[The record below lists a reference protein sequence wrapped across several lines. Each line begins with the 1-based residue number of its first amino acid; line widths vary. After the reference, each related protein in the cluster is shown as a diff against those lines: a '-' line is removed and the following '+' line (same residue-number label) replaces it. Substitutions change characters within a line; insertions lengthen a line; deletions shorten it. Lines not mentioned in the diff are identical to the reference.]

1 MICILSPTYDKA
13 IKWASTQ
20 GLDSSEWFYAG
31 DKMDVMNKSN
41 FHIIVVGEFVEPQL
55 SWFEKMYALA
65 KHRGSIGRR

>member
-20 GLDSSEWFYAG
+20 GLESSEWFYAG
-31 DKMDVMNKSN
+31 DKMDLTSRVN

-55 SWFEKMYALA
+55 SWFEKMYSLA
-65 KHRGSIGRR
+65 KRQGQIGRK